1 MFCFANEM
9 LCYTATCIL
18 GQLKKRR
25 YQNYTFCQIYNFER
39 GNKIYY
45 IPNAI
50 VVYLHQFLGAVHS
63 NCWSKHA
70 FSRFFVQK
78 S

>member
-39 GNKIYY
+39 GNKIYN
-45 IPNAI
+45 IPIAI
-50 VVYLHQFLGAVHS
+50 VVYLLLVKICLFNVFLCKRAKKEEKAG
-63 NCWSKHA
+63 K
-70 FSRFFVQK
+70 
-78 S
+78 